1 MTRPMR
7 EEQRPP
13 EDGVIELAP
22 NVRRIQLPM
31 SMPGLGHVNCYILD
45 DERGAALVDPG
56 LPGPNNWKALMKGLE
71 QAEVPPER
79 IHSIVITHSHPDHF
93 GAAGHFHDKYGC
105 EIITHKNFRMWWNLE
120 EEDDEPLHNVVSPE
134 DNARLRDDPL
144 FAELETGPRG
154 PTPWGGERYKMPWHR
169 RLGYAMMRKGWGGA
183 WFSTPKP
190 TRRIEDADRISL
202 ARREFVAVHTP
213 GHTADH
219 LCLYDP
225 EEGLML
231 CGDHVLPTITP
242 HISGFGPAADPLKDF
257 FVSLDRVA
265 SFDGIK
271 LGLPAHGQPFTNLPE
286 RVQDIKQHHHERL
299 DLLRE
304 VSDTLGQASV
314 QKYMKELFQQRSWG
328 PMAESETFAHL
339 EHLRRVGESDAVRA
353 SDGVLEYS
361 FK

>member
-1 MTRPMR
+1 
-7 EEQRPP
+7 
-13 EDGVIELAP
+13 
-22 NVRRIQLPM
+22 
-31 SMPGLGHVNCYILD
+31 
-45 DERGAALVDPG
+45 
-56 LPGPNNWKALMKGLE
+56 
-71 QAEVPPER
+71 
-79 IHSIVITHSHPDHF
+79 
-93 GAAGHFHDKYGC
+93 
-105 EIITHKNFRMWWNLE
+105 
-120 EEDDEPLHNVVSPE
+120 
-134 DNARLRDDPL
+134 
-144 FAELETGPRG
+144 
-154 PTPWGGERYKMPWHR
+154 
-169 RLGYAMMRKGWGGA
+169 
-183 WFSTPKP
+183 
-190 TRRIEDADRISL
+190 
-202 ARREFVAVHTP
+202 
-213 GHTADH
+213 
-219 LCLYDP
+219 
-225 EEGLML
+225 ML

>member
-1 MTRPMR
+1 MR

-120 EEDDEPLHNVVSPE
+120 EEDDEPLHNVVSPG

-219 LCLYDP
+219 LCLY
-225 EEGLML
+225 LSL
-231 CGDHVLPTITP
+231 I
-242 HISGFGPAADPLKDF
+242 HI
-257 FVSLDRVA
+257 
-265 SFDGIK
+265 
-271 LGLPAHGQPFTNLPE
+271 
-286 RVQDIKQHHHERL
+286 
-299 DLLRE
+299 
-304 VSDTLGQASV
+304 
-314 QKYMKELFQQRSWG
+314 
-328 PMAESETFAHL
+328 
-339 EHLRRVGESDAVRA
+339 
-353 SDGVLEYS
+353 
-361 FK
+361 